1 MKKNTKKNFKLSVK
15 NPVNRNIC
23 MTASNLKVQ
32 IRQKMNS
39 LAYSIIR
46 SGGSMI
52 HKIFARLE
60 CQLIYFKKFFK
71 FTSALGLIVG
81 LCLSFFFSANSFA
94 QQYNPEKFKPE
105 TDEKPIPVSP
115 SGIPFS
121 QANPEDINDK
131 NYPDK
136 IENFDYPDVDIR
148 DLVDVMSELTGKNFI
163 VDPSVKSKR
172 ITIIARSAITIA
184 QAYKAFL
191 SALAVNQIT
200 VVKSGAF
207 LKVINSKDALKDS
220 IEIYSGAYYPTSDQ
234 LITKII
240 KLKYISAVELEKSLR
255 SLYSRDGDL
264 KAYEPTNSLIISD
277 YGSNVD
283 RIVKIA
289 GQLDVPGF
297 EEKMR
302 VIPILYAAAK
312 DIADLIN
319 DVINKGENSQN
330 SRFGSVPRFRRN
342 DKADGA
348 SSNESLSFVTAD
360 TRTNSLIVLGNETGI
375 EKARGLVKQ
384 LDFKVSADAQG
395 GVYVYYVKHA
405 DAEEVQKTLSGL
417 ADESKKANQDTS
429 KTGASGANAATLPET
444 AKAKSVG
451 AAFGDDVII
460 KSDKNTNSL
469 IITASKL
476 DYEKVINI
484 LEKIDIPR
492 DQVFVETTI
501 MEIDIKKAREVGLS
515 LFNLVP
521 GPVTPNGTRD
531 IIARQGFIGS
541 AGALATVFNPA
552 DNPDG
557 GGIFTFG
564 AGDKFRTTLPAAG
577 GALGGQTTITSLIG
591 LLKLIETNSIGHILS
606 TPKITAMDNEKSIIE
621 VGDEISIQSGSTVS
635 AAGAQATFVN
645 KKVTIKLEIT
655 PSISPGT
662 EKVRLKLL
670 QTVDQL
676 GAAVIN
682 NNPVI
687 STKNIDT
694 NIVVNSGDTA
704 VLGGLINDRETV
716 TTRKVPLL
724 GDIPILGWLFRSRAV
739 EKEKRNLVVFLTPR
753 IIRNSETM
761 TRITQ
766 SEIDKRLMFI
776 KKEAQGI
783 DPYGAKIDEI
793 SKIPDPIN
801 SNDNWDGDIQ
811 RSESDFKTPADSDG
825 EFGGEFGG
833 ESDDE
838 FSEDLEDFLS
848 ESPGGDSL

>member
-1 MKKNTKKNFKLSVK
+1 MIQKLW
-15 NPVNRNIC
+15 I
-23 MTASNLKVQ
+23 
-32 IRQKMNS
+32 
-39 LAYSIIR
+39 
-46 SGGSMI
+46 
-52 HKIFARLE
+52 
-60 CQLIYFKKFFK
+60 LITNQYVHFKKVFKDFF
-71 FTSALGLIVG
+71 GMV
-81 LCLSFFFSANSFA
+81 LCLSFLFSVNSWA
-94 QQYNPEKFKPE
+94 QYNPEKFKPE
-105 TDEKPIPVSP
+105 TEEKPIPVSP

-172 ITIIARSAITIA
+172 ITIIARSPITIA

-191 SALAVNQIT
+191 SALAVNGIT

-207 LKVINSKDALKDS
+207 LKIINSKDALKDS
-220 IEIYSGAYYPTSDQ
+220 IEIYSGAYFPTSDQ

-289 GQLDVPGF
+289 KQLDVPGF

-342 DKADGA
+342 DKADGGA
-348 SSNESLSFVTAD
+348 STESLSFVTAD

-384 LDFKVSADAQG
+384 LDFKVNADAQG

-405 DAEEVQKTLSGL
+405 DAEEVEKTLSGL

-429 KTGASGANAATLPET
+429 KTGSSSANAATLPET

-469 IITASKL
+469 IITASRL

-492 DQVFVETTI
+492 DQVFVETII
-501 MEIDIKKAREVGLS
+501 MEIDINKAREVGLS
-515 LFNLVP
+515 IFNLVP

-531 IIARQGFIGS
+531 IVARQGFVGS
-541 AGALATVFNPA
+541 GGALTQLIDPTS
-552 DNPDG
+552 NPDG

-564 AGDKFRTTLPAAG
+564 AGDKFRTTI
-577 GALGGQTTITSLIG
+577 GGQQITLTSLIG
-591 LLKLIETNSIGHILS
+591 LLKLVEQNSIGHILS
-606 TPKITAMDNEKSIIE
+606 TPKITAMDNEKSVIE
-621 VGDEISIQSGSTVS
+621 VGDEISIQTGSGIS
-635 AAGAQATFVN
+635 AAGAQNTFVTKN
-645 KKVTIKLEIT
+645 VTIKLEIT
-655 PSISPGT
+655 PSINPGT
-662 EKVRLKLL
+662 DKIRLKLL
-670 QTVDQL
+670 QDIKQL
-676 GAAVIN
+676 SATIIN

-694 NIVVNSGDTA
+694 NIVVTSGDTA
-704 VLGGLINDRETV
+704 VLGGLIDDRQTV

-724 GDIPILGWLFRSRAV
+724 GDIPILGWLFRSRDV
-739 EKEKRNLVVFLTPR
+739 SKKKRNLVVFITPK

-761 TRITQ
+761 TKITQ

-776 KKEAQGI
+776 KKEAQGV

-811 RSESDFKTPADSDG
+811 KEESDFQAPAG
-825 EFGGEFGG
+825 T
-833 ESDDE
+833 DDE

>member
-1 MKKNTKKNFKLSVK
+1 MNKSQLKLWASHPKKSLSLLL
-15 NPVNRNIC
+15 RF
-23 MTASNLKVQ
+23 SLNL
-32 IRQKMNS
+32 
-39 LAYSIIR
+39 SI
-46 SGGSMI
+46 
-52 HKIFARLE
+52 
-60 CQLIYFKKFFK
+60 
-71 FTSALGLIVG
+71 
-81 LCLSFFFSANSFA
+81 CLSLGFANTAVA
-94 QQYNPEKFKPE
+94 QLDPEKFRPE
-105 TDEKPIPVSP
+105 SDEKPIPVSP
-115 SGIPFS
+115 GGIPFS
-121 QANPEDINDK
+121 EANPEDINDK

-172 ITIIARSAITIA
+172 ITIIARSPITIA

-191 SALAVNQIT
+191 SALAVNGIT

-207 LKVINSKDALKDS
+207 LKIINSKDALKDS
-220 IEIYSGAYYPTSDQ
+220 IETYSGAYYPTSDQ

-289 GQLDVPGF
+289 AQLDVPGF
-297 EEKMR
+297 EEKME

-319 DVINKGENSQN
+319 DVINKGEGGANGG
-330 SRFGSVPRFRRN
+330 RFGAVPRFRRT
-342 DKADGA
+342 DGSDGSA
-348 SSNESLSFVTAD
+348 AKENLSFVTAD
-360 TRTNSLIVLGNETGI
+360 TRTNSLIVLGNDSGVA
-375 EKARGLVKQ
+375 KARGLVKQ

-405 DAEEVQKTLSGL
+405 NAEDVEKTLSGL

-429 KTGASGANAATLPET
+429 KTGGSSANAATLPET
-444 AKAKSVG
+444 AKPKSVG

-469 IITASKL
+469 IITASKT
-476 DYEKVINI
+476 DYEKILNI
-484 LEKIDIPR
+484 LGKIDIAR
-492 DQVFVETTI
+492 DQVFVETII
-501 MEIDIKKAREVGLS
+501 MEIDIDKAREVGLS
-515 LFNLVP
+515 MFNLVP
-521 GPVTPNGTRD
+521 GAPRPDGTSD
-531 IIARQGFIGS
+531 IVARQGFVGS
-541 AGALATVFNPA
+541 DGALEQLINPLSNPA
-552 DNPDG
+552 

-564 AGDKFRTTLPAAG
+564 
-577 GALGGQTTITSLIG
+577 GGQEFITRLGNEQRTITSIIG
-591 LLKLIETNSIGHILS
+591 LLKLIETNSIGHVLS

-621 VGDEISIQSGSTVS
+621 VGDEISIQSGSTIS
-635 AAGAQATFVN
+635 NGLQQNTFVN
-645 KKVTIKLEIT
+645 KNVTIKLEIT
-655 PSISPGT
+655 PSINPGT
-662 EKVRLKLL
+662 EKIRLKLL
-670 QTVDQL
+670 QDIKQL
-676 GAAVIN
+676 GASLPN
-682 NNPVI
+682 NPNPVI

-694 NIVVNSGDTA
+694 NIVVTSGDTA

-716 TTRKVPLL
+716 STSKVPLL
-724 GDIPILGWLFRSRAV
+724 GDIPILGWLFRSRNV
-739 EKEKRNLVVFLTPR
+739 RKQKRNLVVFITPK

-761 TRITQ
+761 SKITQ

-776 KKEAQGI
+776 KKEAQGV
-783 DPYGAKIDEI
+783 DPYGSKVDEL

-811 RSESDFKTPADSDG
+811 DDSEELKGPLN
-825 EFGGEFGG
+825 
-833 ESDDE
+833 DDE
-838 FSEDLEDFLS
+838 FSEDLQDFLS
-848 ESPGGDSL
+848 ETPGGESL

>member
-1 MKKNTKKNFKLSVK
+1 MTKSQLKLRAATIKSPYSRVSV
-15 NPVNRNIC
+15 
-23 MTASNLKVQ
+23 L
-32 IRQKMNS
+32 
-39 LAYSIIR
+39 L
-46 SGGSMI
+46 
-52 HKIFARLE
+52 
-60 CQLIYFKKFFK
+60 QLTI
-71 FTSALGLIVG
+71 
-81 LCLSFFFSANSFA
+81 CLSLGFSQSAVA
-94 QQYNPEKFKPE
+94 QLDAEKYRPE
-105 TDEKPIPVSP
+105 TEERPIPVSP

-121 QANPEDINDK
+121 EANPEDINDK

-172 ITIIARSAITIA
+172 ITIIARSPITIA

-207 LKVINSKDALKDS
+207 MKIINSKDALKDS
-220 IEIYSGAYYPTSDQ
+220 IETYSGAYYPTSDQ

-289 GQLDVPGF
+289 AQLDVPGF
-297 EEKMR
+297 EEKME

-319 DVINKGENSQN
+319 DVITKGEGASN
-330 SRFGSVPRFRRN
+330 SRFGAVPRFRRT
-342 DKADGA
+342 DGTEGGA
-348 SSNESLSFVTAD
+348 AKENLSFVTAD
-360 TRTNSLIVLGNETGI
+360 TRTNSLIVLGNDSGV

-405 DAEEVQKTLSGL
+405 NAEEVQKTLSGL
-417 ADESKKANQDTS
+417 ADESKKANQDTN
-429 KTGASGANAATLPET
+429 KGASSGGAGGVVLPET

-469 IITASKL
+469 IVTASKS
-476 DYEKVINI
+476 DYEKVLNI
-484 LEKIDIPR
+484 LSKIDIPR
-492 DQVFVETTI
+492 DQVFVETII
-501 MEIDIKKAREVGLS
+501 MEIDIEKAREVGLS
-515 LFNLVP
+515 MFNLVP
-521 GPVTPNGTRD
+521 GEARPDGTSD
-531 IIARQGFIGS
+531 IVARQGFVGS
-541 AGALATVFNPA
+541 EGALEQLINPLSNPA
-552 DNPDG
+552 

-564 AGDKFRTTLPAAG
+564 AGKEFLTRIGGDQRTM
-577 GALGGQTTITSLIG
+577 TSIIG
-591 LLKLIETNSIGHILS
+591 FLKLIETNRIGHVLS

-621 VGDEISIQSGSTVS
+621 VGDEITIQTSSAV
-635 AAGAQATFVN
+635 AAGGVGQSTFATKN
-645 KKVTIKLEIT
+645 VTIKLEIT
-655 PSISPGT
+655 PSINPGT
-662 EKVRLKLL
+662 EKIRLKLL
-670 QTVDQL
+670 QDIKQL
-676 GAAVIN
+676 GAVSIN

-694 NIVVNSGDTA
+694 NIVVTSGDTA

-716 TTRKVPLL
+716 STSKVPLL
-724 GDIPILGWLFRSRAV
+724 GDIPILGWLFRSRSV
-739 EKEKRNLVVFLTPR
+739 TKQKRNLVVFITPK

-761 TRITQ
+761 NKITQ

-783 DPYGAKIDEI
+783 DPYGSKVDEL

-811 RSESDFKTPADSDG
+811 EESIPSKGPIL
-825 EFGGEFGG
+825 
-833 ESDDE
+833 DDNEEE
-838 FSEDLEDFLS
+838 FSEDLQDFLS
-848 ESPGGDSL
+848 ESPGGESL

>member
-1 MKKNTKKNFKLSVK
+1 MLKPLAKYLKANKSIAKSTLNISLS
-15 NPVNRNIC
+15 
-23 MTASNLKVQ
+23 L
-32 IRQKMNS
+32 
-39 LAYSIIR
+39 
-46 SGGSMI
+46 
-52 HKIFARLE
+52 
-60 CQLIYFKKFFK
+60 
-71 FTSALGLIVG
+71 ALGLP
-81 LCLSFFFSANSFA
+81 STSWSQFD
-94 QQYNPEKFKPE
+94 PEKYRPE
-105 TDEKPIPVSP
+105 GEEKPIPVSK

-121 QANPEDINDK
+121 DANPEDITDK

-163 VDPSVKSKR
+163 VDPTVKSKR
-172 ITIIARSAITIA
+172 ITIIARSPITIA

-191 SALAVNQIT
+191 SALAVNGIT

-207 LKVINSKDALKDS
+207 LKIINSKDALKDS
-220 IEIYSGAYYPTSDQ
+220 IELYSGSYYPTSDQ

-264 KAYEPTNSLIISD
+264 KTYEPTNSLIISD

-289 GQLDVPGF
+289 NQLDVPGF
-297 EEKMR
+297 EEKMQ

-319 DVINKGENSQN
+319 DVINKGEGANN
-330 SRFGSVPRFRRN
+330 NRFGAVPRFRRT
-342 DKADGA
+342 DGSDG
-348 SSNESLSFVTAD
+348 SSSRESLSFVTAD
-360 TRTNSLIVLGNETGI
+360 TRTNSLIVLGNDSGI
-375 EKARGLVKQ
+375 AKARGLVKQ

-417 ADESKKANQDTS
+417 ADESKKANQDSS
-429 KTGASGANAATLPET
+429 KSASGGNNIALPET
-444 AKAKSVG
+444 AKSKSVG
-451 AAFGDDVII
+451 AAFGDNVII

-469 IITASKL
+469 IITASKS

-484 LEKIDIPR
+484 LNKIDIPR
-492 DQVFVETTI
+492 DQVFVETII
-501 MEIDIKKAREVGLS
+501 MEIDIQKAREVGLS

-521 GPVTPNGTRD
+521 GTVTPSGTRD

-541 AGALATVFNPA
+541 KGALEQLINPLS
-552 DNPDG
+552 NPEG

-564 AGDKFRTTLPAAG
+564 GGQKFRTTVN
-577 GALGGQTTITSLIG
+577 GQQITLTSILG
-591 LLKLIETNSIGHILS
+591 LLKLVEQNSIGHVLS
-606 TPKITAMDNEKSIIE
+606 TPKITAMDNEKSVIE
-621 VGDEISIQSGSTVS
+621 VGDEISLQSGSTV
-635 AAGAQATFVN
+635 ANGVQQATFVTKN
-645 KKVTIKLEIT
+645 VTIKLEIT
-655 PSISPGT
+655 PSINPGT
-662 EKVRLKLL
+662 DKIRLKLL
-670 QTVDQL
+670 QDIKQL
-676 GAAVIN
+676 GGATIN

-694 NIVVNSGDTA
+694 NIVVTSGDTA

-724 GDIPILGWLFRSRAV
+724 GDIPILGWLFRSRDV
-739 EKEKRNLVVFLTPR
+739 SKQKRNLVVFLTPR

-761 TRITQ
+761 SKITQ
-766 SEIDKRLMFI
+766 GEIDKRLQFI

-793 SKIPDPIN
+793 AKIPDPIN

-811 RSESDFKTPADSDG
+811 DEPRAKDPTNG
-825 EFGGEFGG
+825 
-833 ESDDE
+833 DDE
-838 FSEDLEDFLS
+838 FSEDLQDFLS
-848 ESPGGDSL
+848 ESPGSESL